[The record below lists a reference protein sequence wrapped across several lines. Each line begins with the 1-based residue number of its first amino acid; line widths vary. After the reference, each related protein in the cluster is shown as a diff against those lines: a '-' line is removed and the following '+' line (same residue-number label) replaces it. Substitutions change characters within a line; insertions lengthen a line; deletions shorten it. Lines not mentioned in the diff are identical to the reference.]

1 MIFSG
6 LLFTEAP
13 LPVLRWGDLKT
24 KQKFVAAGAAGA
36 AALRIRTERAS

>member
-13 LPVLRWGDLKT
+13 LPVLRWGDFKT
-24 KQKFVAAGAAGA
+24 KQKFVAA
-36 AALRIRTERAS
+36 ALRIPTERAS

>member
-24 KQKFVAAGAAGA
+24 KQKFVAAGAA
-36 AALRIRTERAS
+36 ALRIRTERAS